1 MDLKSKLARLNH
13 PAESG
18 SVSSGNGG
26 NDAASTVAQ
35 DARQAVLSGLRRKMA
50 DILSTAPQE
59 RPRIEPTIA
68 ELPFGLIE
76 TPSGPLHSRVERLPP
91 SHHVGRIP
99 VSAAVAARGEALALL
114 SLDPRL
120 ATAEPSRALFLDTET
135 TGLGGGAGTLA
146 FVVGL
151 AWFDGD
157 VLVVEQLLLRTPAEE
172 LPLLEHVQRRISEAS
187 MLVTYNGKAFDIPLL
202 RGRYVM
208 NRLPEPADRPHLDL
222 LHIGRRIHKSRI
234 GACSLKALESE
245 VLGFVRDTDIDGGDV
260 APRYGHFLRTG
271 DEAVLRAVVDH
282 NSWDVV
288 SMAALLGLYG
298 EPVESLHCE
307 DLLGLARTYR
317 RAKAF
322 DEAVRVADAA
332 VVRGAGPEALRVRGE
347 IAKARGDRARALSDF
362 EELASVVDD
371 PSVRLELAKLYEHF
385 VKAPRRALELV
396 YRGTSEPDS
405 AAERRRARLERKA
418 GAGPS
423 DT

>member
-1 MDLKSKLARLNH
+1 MDLKAKLARLSH
-13 PAESG
+13 PAVPGSASFEHAEKDASG
-18 SVSSGNGG
+18 AV
-26 NDAASTVAQ
+26 DP
-35 DARQAVLSGLRRKMA
+35 DARQAVLVGLRRKMA
-50 DILSTAPQE
+50 DILSKAPEE
-59 RPRIEPTIA
+59 RPRVDPTIA
-68 ELPFGLIE
+68 ELPFRMSE
-76 TPSGPLHSRVERLPP
+76 TPSGPLHSRVERLLP

-99 VSAAVAARGEALALL
+99 VSAAVAARAEALALL
-114 SLDPRL
+114 SLDPSL

-151 AWFDGD
+151 ASFDGD
-157 VLVVEQLLLRTPAEE
+157 VLVVEQLILRTPAEE
-172 LPLLEHVQRRISEAS
+172 LPMLERVQQRISEAS
-187 MLVTYNGKAFDIPLL
+187 MLVTYNGKAFDIPML

-208 NRLPEPADRPHLDL
+208 NRLPEAADRPHLDL

-245 VLGFVRDTDIDGGDV
+245 VLGFVRDADIDGGDV

-271 DEAVLRAVVDH
+271 DEAVLQAVVDH
-282 NSWDVV
+282 NAWDVV

-298 EPVESLHCE
+298 EPLEALHCE
-307 DLLGLARTYR
+307 DLPGLARTYR

-332 VVRGAGPEALRVRGE
+332 VVRGAGPEALRVRAE

-371 PSVRLELAKLYEHF
+371 PALRLELAKLYEHF
-385 VKAPRRALELV
+385 VRAPRRALDLV
-396 YRGTSEPDS
+396 NQGTSEPDS
-405 AAERRRARLERKA
+405 AAARRRARLERKA
-418 GAGPS
+418 GIGPS

>member
-1 MDLKSKLARLNH
+1 MDLKTKLKRSSR
-13 PAESG
+13 PMESDRG
-18 SVSSGNGG
+18 DFGTGRAAADVEADNKQSVL
-26 NDAASTVAQ
+26 A
-35 DARQAVLSGLRRKMA
+35 GLRRKMA
-50 DILSTAPQE
+50 DILSKVPEE
-59 RPRIEPTIA
+59 RPRIEPAIT
-68 ELPFGLIE
+68 ELPFCVHE
-76 TPSGPLHSRVERLPP
+76 TPSGPLHVRIERLAP

-99 VSAAVAARGEALALL
+99 VSAAVAARAEALALL
-114 SLDPRL
+114 SLDPGL
-120 ATAEPSRALFLDTET
+120 ADADPRDALFLDTET

-146 FVVGL
+146 FVIGL
-151 AWFDGD
+151 ASFDGD
-157 VLVVEQLLLRTPAEE
+157 VLVMEQLILRTPAEE
-172 LPLLEHVQRRISEAS
+172 QPLLERIAERISAAS
-187 MLVTYNGKAFDIPLL
+187 MLVTYNGKAFDLPML

-208 NRLPEPADRPHLDL
+208 NRLPELPERPHLDL

-234 GACSLKALESE
+234 GGCSLKALESE

-282 NSWDVV
+282 NAWDVV

-298 EPVESLHCE
+298 EPLETLHCE

-317 RAKAF
+317 RAKAL
-322 DEAVRVADAA
+322 DEAVRVADVA

-385 VKAPRRALELV
+385 VKAPARALELV
-396 YRGTSEPDS
+396 NRGTNEPDA

-418 GAGPS
+418 ATGRS